1 MEHATGSYDFI
12 VVGAGT
18 AGCVLAAR
26 LSEGG
31 AARVLLLEAGSGQP
45 LEAMSVP
52 PAWPALQGT
61 PADWADTTVVQT
73 ATGTVMAWPRG
84 RGLGGSSAING
95 MNFARGHHSS
105 YDAWVQAGA
114 TGWGFGDLLPWF
126 RRSEHATGRDPAVRG
141 DAGPLRVGPATV
153 RHPVAADL
161 LDAPPQPRLGP
172 AGQRRTG
179 HPAPDRPELLR
190 RPA

>member
-1 MEHATGSYDFI
+1 MEHATGSYDFV

-26 LSEGG
+26 LSESG
-31 AARVLLLEAGSGQP
+31 AARVLLLEAGSRQP

-61 PADWADTTVVQT
+61 AADWADATVVQT

-95 MNFARGHHSS
+95 MNFVRGYRGS
-105 YDAWVQAGA
+105 YDAWVKAGA
-114 TGWGFGDLLPWF
+114 TGWGFEDLLPYF
-126 RRSEHATGRDPAVRG
+126 RRSGHTTGREPAVPGYRG
-141 DAGPLRVGPATV
+141 PIDHRVATID
-153 RHPVAADL
+153 PDGC
-161 LDAPPQPRLGP
+161 APTCRDHSVNVLYP
-172 AGQRRTG
+172 
-179 HPAPDRPELLR
+179 R
-190 RPA
+190 RPYVVAPVI